1 MSEKEPPVGN
11 TYTSLYIH
19 CIFSTKNRLPLIVP
33 EIQDRLWPYMAGI
46 AKNNNLKA
54 LAVGGMPDHIHI
66 LLSLPATITVSKV
79 IQMIKGNSSKWI
91 NDTFETPSRF
101 SWQRGYGAFS
111 INFSIL
117 SDSIHYIQNQ
127 AVHHRRKSFKE
138 EYLDFLKINKISY
151 DERYLWV

>member
-1 MSEKEPPVGN
+1 MGN

-33 EIQDRLWPYMAGI
+33 EMQDRLWPYMAGI

-127 AVHHRRKSFKE
+127 AVHHRRKSFKRG
-138 EYLDFLKINKISY
+138 IS
-151 DERYLWV
+151 

>member
-1 MSEKEPPVGN
+1 VGN